1 MQKRLFITGILSA
14 AMVLMAQPLGAQ
26 TPQGEPAGMHR
37 LRGPVPKPKNLQV
50 LPKDISHDQLMK
62 VMHGFAGSL
71 GVKCEYC
78 HAPGPQPRHLDFASD
93 AKPQKRIART
103 MLRMT
108 MTINDKYLS
117 QVDNPDAKPDQKN
130 VTCGTCHRG
139 QKMPAVFVLPPEH
152 KHGMPGGP
160 SKPE

>member
-1 MQKRLFITGILSA
+1 
-14 AMVLMAQPLGAQ
+14 
-26 TPQGEPAGMHR
+26 MHR
-37 LRGPVPKPKNLQV
+37 PRGPMPKPKNLQV

-71 GVKCEYC
+71 GVKCEFC
-78 HAPGPQPRHLDFASD
+78 HEPGPQPRHLDFASD

-117 QVDNPDAKPDQKN
+117 QVDNPDAKPDQKH

-160 SKPE
+160 PKPE